1 MLELF
6 AELLGF
12 SLEDI
17 SNAEILREIV
27 WIVLEEHV
35 PHVGIIR
42 GIVGILIGGHFYR

>member
-6 AELLGF
+6 AELSGF

-17 SNAEILREIV
+17 SRARILLEIV

-35 PHVGIIR
+35 PHAGIVL
-42 GIVGILIGGHFYR
+42 GIVGIVL